1 MVVLW
6 SWSALPLTCTEV
18 SCPSFESSFISSVF
32 CLIPSM
38 LPVIMDALAVVSCMP
53 AAISCVVAEL
63 SSAISLFACMMESSL
78 SISVRMVVSAAVM
91 SPISS
96 RNTFLISLT
105 APAITPV
112 SSLRFTR
119 DSPDFVF
126 WKSRSAVWRI
136 TLVMPVIGAAIL
148 RLKITASTTQIS
160 RHTTQVPI
168 IMVERLT
175 ASEVISLSGADRATI
190 IPLSSV

>member
-1 MVVLW
+1 MFSVRLLIWSTALDFSMASLVFIFISSKIASALLLEEMVVLW
-6 SWSALPLTCTEV
+6 SRSALPFTCTEV
-18 SCPSFESSFISSVF
+18 SCPSFESFFISSVF

-38 LPVIMDALAVVSCMP
+38 LPLIMDALAVVSCMP

-78 SISVRMVVSAAVM
+78 SIPVRMVVSAAVM

-126 WKSRSAVWRI
+126 WKSRSAV
-136 TLVMPVIGAAIL
+136 
-148 RLKITASTTQIS
+148 
-160 RHTTQVPI
+160 
-168 IMVERLT
+168 
-175 ASEVISLSGADRATI
+175 
-190 IPLSSV
+190 